1 MRNGFHCLFARFAN
15 ERSRRARGSVG
26 ARRSSLTLELLERRI
41 VPAVFKVNTTADAL
55 FPPVG
60 HVTLRSAIEQANMTP
75 GGNTIEL
82 TVPGV
87 YKITIP
93 PVSPDD
99 TPATENNH
107 TGDFDILPSG
117 GNLTI
122 KNTSGGKVIV
132 DGNHLDRIF
141 DINPNAFAGGA
152 ATPAFTVTLK
162 GFTIENGV
170 ASPGDGA
177 TGTGGGIR
185 DQGNASLTLTD
196 MVVRNNRAT
205 ADGGGISMENI
216 MSTPWAL
223 TINHSTITN
232 NHAGDAG
239 GGIEADGSGLVS
251 INSGTVVSY
260 NTSISQGAGVY
271 LDAIAAGGGS
281 LQGTVL
287 QSATLNIT
295 GTLIRGNRALSI
307 GGGFGGGICNA
318 GNGAVTITQSTVEG
332 NFAGA
337 TGGGFSDQNS
347 QGSLTVKTSLF
358 SNNAAVG
365 DGGAIAEG
373 NGITR
378 IEMSEIRGNSTSAN
392 GGGVFVAGT
401 ALRMFSSTVA
411 NNTASGNGDGTGGGG
426 GIELETTGT
435 GANGSNITNSTIT
448 GNTALNNAGANGG
461 GIDAPATFTGA
472 VFLLNDT
479 INLNFASNGGGVFWA
494 GTTGSI
500 FRLQN
505 TIIAKNFVVNGGAG
519 PDANNPAGT
528 FTDNGGNLIGI
539 AGAGS
544 GNTGFTA
551 SSTQTGTVGTPL
563 DPLLGNLRNNGGP
576 KVGARGFRIRLQT
589 EAPLSGSPAIGKG
602 LIPGSV
608 ATDERGFPSVVNS
621 KINVGAVS
629 QADEDNDGDIGSAV
643 MPRAARALAQ
653 HHVDA
658 AFANDSDV
666 TTNHKHSMHRWSA

>member
-1 MRNGFHCLFARFAN
+1 MRSRFHRLFARFAN
-15 ERSRRARGSVG
+15 ERRHRARPSAG

-41 VPAVFKVNTTADAL
+41 VPAVFKVNITADAL

-93 PVSPDD
+93 PASPDD
-99 TPATENNH
+99 TPATENNQ
-107 TGDFDILPSG
+107 TGDFDILPGG

-122 KNTSGGKVIV
+122 VNTSGGTVIV

-162 GFTIENGV
+162 GFTIQNGG

-177 TGTGGGIR
+177 TATGGGIR
-185 DQGNASLTLTD
+185 DQGNASLTLTN

-205 ADGGGISMENI
+205 ADGGGISMENV

-223 TINHSTITN
+223 TINNSTITN

-239 GGIEADGSGLVS
+239 GGVEADGNGFVS

-260 NTSISQGAGVY
+260 NTCINQGGGVY
-271 LDAIAAGGGS
+271 LDAVAAGA
-281 LQGTVL
+281 VL

-295 GTLIRGNRALSI
+295 GTLIRGNRALST

-318 GNGAVTITQSTVEG
+318 GNGAVTITQSTIEG

-337 TGGGFSDQNS
+337 TGGGFSDQNN
-347 QGSLTVKTSLF
+347 QGSLTVRTSLF

-365 DGGAIAEG
+365 NGGAIAEG

-378 IEMSEIRGNSTSAN
+378 IESSEIRGNSTSAN

-401 ALRMFSSTVA
+401 ALRMFSTTVA

-426 GIELETTGT
+426 GIELETTGK
-435 GANGSNITNSTIT
+435 GVNGSTIINSTIT

-461 GIDAPATFTGA
+461 GIDAPAAFTGD

-494 GTTGSI
+494 GTEGSI
-500 FRLQN
+500 FKLQN
-505 TIIAKNFVVNGGAG
+505 TIIAKNFVSNGGAG

-551 SSTQTGTVGTPL
+551 VNTQKGSVATPL

-576 KVGARGFRIRLQT
+576 KVGAPGFAITLQT

-608 ATDERGFPSVVNS
+608 ATDERGFPSVVNG

-629 QADEDNDGDIGSAV
+629 QADDDNDGDIGSAV

-658 AFANDSDV
+658 AFASDPDV
-666 TTNHKHSMHRWSA
+666 TTNHKHAMAWWPA